1 MHDFALAQLA
11 EFRGACIKGFA
22 EHHFRVCLEV
32 RFARLHIHCALVT
45 LECDP
50 PLSGI
55 MRSTEFESLDPFLIA
70 LAILSRHEDECFSN
84 RHLTNNFALLNVEL
98 ISHRTGGLADIY
110 FLALRGKCGASS
122 VPDTVPTLD
131 GVLGSANLEV
141 NLGRNGLLT
150 WTFQQLKHLINLEI
164 TDLCRCL
171 IKFLVH

>member
-50 PLSGI
+50 PLSSI
-55 MRSTEFESLDPFLIA
+55 MRSTEFETLDPFLIA
-70 LAILSRHEDECFSN
+70 LAILSGHKDECFSDRDLSN
-84 RHLTNNFALLNVEL
+84 DFALLDVEL
-98 ISHRTGGLADIY
+98 VGHCDGGLADVH
-110 FLALRGKCGASS
+110 FLALRGKRGASS
-122 VPDTVPTLD
+122 VPDSDPTLD

-141 NLGRNGLLT
+141 NL
-150 WTFQQLKHLINLEI
+150 
-164 TDLCRCL
+164 
-171 IKFLVH
+171 